1 MRLRHAPGVTP
12 VILEEATLVRGRDT
26 IADVDVAWNSP
37 APRALPAVEG

>member
-12 VILEEATLVRGRDT
+12 VILEEATLVRVLDT
-26 IADVDVAWNSP
+26 LADVDVAWSFP